1 MNMNRFWKV
10 LQFVSDKMKII
21 GAACLV
27 IMTFLTCIDVVG
39 RFLRHPVFGSVEIMS
54 FLGTFAV
61 AMALPLTHELKGH
74 IGVEIVVTRF
84 SRKVRAFIDLCTALI
99 SAGLFA
105 LVSWQMFEYSWKFKE
120 SGEVSMNL
128 ELPEYLIIFVVG
140 CSFVVF
146 TFIIFKEIID
156 ILHIL
161 RTK

>member
-1 MNMNRFWKV
+1 MNGIWRFF
-10 LQFVSDKMKII
+10 QFISDKMKII

-27 IMTFLTCIDVVG
+27 IMTLLTCVDVVG

-74 IGVEIVVTRF
+74 IGVEIIVTKL
-84 SRKVRAFIDLCTALI
+84 SRKVRALVDMCTAIL
-99 SAGLFA
+99 SLGLFG
-105 LVSWQMFEYSWKFKE
+105 LVSWQMYDYSWKFKE

-128 ELPEYLIIFVVG
+128 ELPEYLIIFVVA

-146 TFIIFKEIID
+146 TIYILKEIFENIK
-156 ILHIL
+156 IL

>member
-1 MNMNRFWKV
+1 MNGFWK
-10 LQFVSDKMKII
+10 FFGFMSGKMKII

-27 IMTFLTCIDVVG
+27 IMTLLTCVDVVG

-61 AMALPLTHELKGH
+61 AMALPMTHEVKGH
-74 IGVEIVVTRF
+74 IGVEIIVTKLGQ
-84 SRKVRAFIDLCTALI
+84 KVRAFIDLCTSLLSLALF
-99 SAGLFA
+99 G
-105 LVSWQMFEYSWKFKE
+105 LVSWQMYDYSWKFKE

-146 TFIIFKEIID
+146 TVIIIKD
-156 ILHIL
+156 ILDNFNTL

>member
-1 MNMNRFWKV
+1 
-10 LQFVSDKMKII
+10 
-21 GAACLV
+21 
-27 IMTFLTCIDVVG
+27 VG

-74 IGVEIVVTRF
+74 IGVEIVVTKL
-84 SRKVRAFIDLCTALI
+84 SRKTRAFIDLCTSLL
-99 SAGLFA
+99 SLGLFG
-105 LVSWQMFEYSWKFKE
+105 LVSWQMYDYSWKFKE

-128 ELPEYLIIFVVG
+128 ELPEYLIIMVVA

-146 TFIIFKEIID
+146 TIYILKDIVENFK
-156 ILHIL
+156 IL

>member
-1 MNMNRFWKV
+1 MNGFWKV
-10 LQFVSDKMKII
+10 FQFISDKMKII

-27 IMTFLTCIDVVG
+27 IMTLLTCVDVVG

-61 AMALPLTHELKGH
+61 AMALPVTHAVKGH
-74 IGVEIVVTRF
+74 IGVEIVVTKF
-84 SRKVRAFIDLCTALI
+84 SRRVRAFIDLCTSFL
-99 SAGLFA
+99 SLGLFV
-105 LVSWQMFEYSWKFKE
+105 LVGWQMYEYSWKFRA

-128 ELPEYLIIFVVG
+128 ELPEYLVIFMVA

-146 TFIIFKEIID
+146 SVFILKDIIENFKTI
-156 ILHIL
+156 

>member
-1 MNMNRFWKV
+1 MNGFWKIV
-10 LQFVSDKMKII
+10 RVISDKMKVI

-27 IMTFLTCIDVVG
+27 IMTLLTCVDVVG
-39 RFLRHPVFGSVEIMS
+39 RLLRHPVFGSVEIMS

-74 IGVEIVVTRF
+74 IGVEIVVTKL
-84 SRKVRAFIDLCTALI
+84 SRRVRAFIDLCTALV
-99 SAGLFA
+99 SLGLFS
-105 LVSWQMFEYSWKFKE
+105 LVSWQMYEYSWKFKQ

-128 ELPEYLIIFVVG
+128 ELPEYMIIFVVG

-146 TFIIFKEIID
+146 TLIIIKDIIEN
-156 ILHIL
+156 LKIL